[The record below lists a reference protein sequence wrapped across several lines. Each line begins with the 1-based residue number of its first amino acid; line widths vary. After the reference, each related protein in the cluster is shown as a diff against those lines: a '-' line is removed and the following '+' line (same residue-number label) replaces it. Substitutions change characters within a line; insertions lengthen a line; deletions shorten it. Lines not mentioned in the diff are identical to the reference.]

1 MEKLN
6 KKVEDILSTLH
17 QKELISSQLELQV
30 IAEVAKS
37 ENLHKKLLQVSQ
49 TKEILETDQAELK

>member
-1 MEKLN
+1 MEILN

-17 QKELISSQLELQV
+17 QKELINSQLEQQV
-30 IAEVAKS
+30 ITEVAKL
-37 ENLHKKLLQVSQ
+37 ENLQKMLLQVSQ